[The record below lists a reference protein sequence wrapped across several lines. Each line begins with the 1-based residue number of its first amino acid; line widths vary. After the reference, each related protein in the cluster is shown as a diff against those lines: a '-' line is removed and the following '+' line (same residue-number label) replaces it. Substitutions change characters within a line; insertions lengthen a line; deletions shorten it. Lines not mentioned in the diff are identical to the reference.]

1 MYDIIEL
8 DHPLA
13 YVVDELQKIDGLIQ
27 LGIGAL
33 GIAIAWWIGGRIR
46 RALAASERFQRF
58 VPASALLPPFLAWTF
73 IWLAGLL
80 MAVRV
85 PANVLALIGEILGA
99 FALARFVVFAL
110 RRSFPSSGLLAAF
123 EWVISLLIWTAFV
136 LHITRVLPAI
146 TKFLN
151 DIAIPI
157 GKQTVT
163 ALSIVQ
169 GGFLVVV
176 TLLVALWIG
185 TTVDARLMRAE
196 SLHSSLRTAL
206 SRSLRSFLLILAIL
220 IVLPL
225 IGVDLT
231 VLSVFGGALGVGL
244 GFGLQK
250 IASNYM
256 SGFIVLFERS
266 VRIKDL
272 VTIDKFYGE
281 VRTLT
286 TRYVVLRSL
295 DGREAIIPNEKLITD
310 VVINHSYTDPRVWV
324 STAVQVTYDTNIDR
338 VLEILIGIARRHPR
352 VLADPPPHGML
363 SRFADSGI
371 ELELGFW
378 IADPERGTGGV
389 KSDINIEIWRTFK
402 HEGIEIAFPR
412 QDLRILSLPK
422 SA

>member
-1 MYDIIEL
+1 MQDVIHP

-13 YVVDELQKIDGLIQ
+13 YVIDELQKVDGLIQ
-27 LGIGAL
+27 LGIAAVCIAL
-33 GIAIAWWIGGRIR
+33 AWLCGTRIR
-46 RALAASERFQRF
+46 RALVESGRLARFAPASE
-58 VPASALLPPFLAWTF
+58 LLPPFFAWLLIAIAEPILA
-73 IWLAGLL
+73 AR
-80 MAVRV
+80 AH
-85 PANVLALIGEILGA
+85 ANVLALVGEILGA
-99 FALARFVVFAL
+99 LALARFLVFAM

-123 EWVISLLIWTAFV
+123 EWMISLSIWTLFV
-136 LHITRVLPAI
+136 LHITRALPGI
-146 TKFLN
+146 TSFLN
-151 DIAIPI
+151 GIVVPI
-157 GKQTVT
+157 GKQSMT
-163 ALSIVQ
+163 ALTVVQ
-169 GGFLVVV
+169 GGFMVVV
-176 TLLVALWIG
+176 TLLVALWFG

-206 SRSLRSFLLILAIL
+206 SRSLRSLLVVVAIL

-244 GFGLQK
+244 GFGLQR

-266 VRIKDL
+266 VRIKDM

-310 VVINHSYTDPRVWV
+310 SVINHSYTDPQVCV
-324 STAVQVTYDTNIDR
+324 TTLVQVTYETDIDHAIA
-338 VLEILIGIARRHPR
+338 ILVGIAQKHPR
-352 VLADPPPHGML
+352 VLGDPAPFAIL
-363 SRFADSGI
+363 TRFADSGI

-378 IADPERGTGGV
+378 IGDPESGTGGV

-402 HEGIEIAFPR
+402 REGIDLAFPR
-412 QDLRILSLPK
+412 QDVRILALPK
-422 SA
+422 RG